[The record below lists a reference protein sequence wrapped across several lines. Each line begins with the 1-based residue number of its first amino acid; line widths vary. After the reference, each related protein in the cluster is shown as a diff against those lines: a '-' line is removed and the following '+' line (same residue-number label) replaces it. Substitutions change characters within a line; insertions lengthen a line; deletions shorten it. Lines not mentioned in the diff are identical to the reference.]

1 MWKFIYAL
9 LDMMDDKYKVS
20 FVRFSFIESTTIIL
34 GLKDT
39 QRDSLEMFCFSS
51 EGLCGITK
59 LV

>member
-9 LDMMDDKYKVS
+9 LDMMDDKYEVS
-20 FVRFSFIESTTIIL
+20 FLRCSFVGSTTIVL

-39 QRDSLEMFCFSS
+39 QRDSLELFCFSS